1 MVEEKIIEYVKNNDK
16 ESLYIILS
24 DYLLDSFQKFD
35 ENIRYVEEKL
45 GIFQLYDNTK
55 FEQDKEKWNEE
66 YLFKEK
72 GRLIT
77 NFSKERVEHI
87 KKIIRKLYPEKNK
100 ETSRVITCSL
110 GTSNR
115 KTTSRKSSGDDVVPK
130 IAIGA
135 GVVLTGT
142 GLLASKVSLAIV
154 GVGIVAIGAVYLY
167 KKNS

>member
-1 MVEEKIIEYVKNNDK
+1 MVEEKIKEYVKNNDK

-87 KKIIRKLYPEKNK
+87 KKIIRKLYPKRNK
-100 ETSRVITCSL
+100 EISRAKNYSL
-110 GTSNR
+110 GTSNK
-115 KTTSRKSSGDDVVPK
+115 KTTSNKRVVDNGIIKK
-130 IAIGA
+130 IVIIGGLVVVVA
-135 GVVLTGT
+135 VICGVT
-142 GLLASKVSLAIV
+142 
-154 GVGIVAIGAVYLY
+154 YLY
-167 KKNS
+167 NKHN

>member
-1 MVEEKIIEYVKNNDK
+1 MVEEKIKEYVKNNDK

-24 DYLLDSFQKFD
+24 DYLLESFQKFD
-35 ENIRYVEEKL
+35 ENIRYVEDKL

-87 KKIIRKLYPEKNK
+87 KKIIRKLYPKRNK
-100 ETSRVITCSL
+100 EISRATNYSL
-110 GTSNR
+110 GTSNK
-115 KTTSRKSSGDDVVPK
+115 KTTSNKRVVDKGIIQK
-130 IAIGA
+130 IVIIG
-135 GVVLTGT
+135 
-142 GLLASKVSLAIV
+142 
-154 GVGIVAIGAVYLY
+154 GIVVVVVAVIYGVTYLY
-167 KKNS
+167 NKYIINIIKGGL